1 MAVTHK
7 KTVNFSGVAGGGQAN
22 YAWQD
27 PNTTWIQWPP
37 TQVGST
43 DEWEFIVAS
52 NGNTSQRSAT
62 IEVRHWDYANDNTL
76 TDSFTITQAGTAP
89 QPSYDSLSGAPDP
102 VAEGSTLTFTVQTS
116 NVTDGTTVPYTLSG
130 QNIDTADIG
139 VALQGTI
146 TINSNTGTLDVPIT
160 ADQVSEGNESIICE
174 LGQTDSAGTAT
185 GGLTTNV
192 QINDTL
198 VDVTITIAW
207 YEGSNTSANW
217 LISGSSLTSGTASN
231 VSTTANAA
239 TFTAT
244 PGATVQFTINGQTS
258 GTDFVSVGGNDI
270 ITLANNAAGG
280 SIISEDTS
288 NLPEQISWI
297 YSYTV
302 PSQSTSSN
310 ATFDAETIADSTTE
324 TIALYGPLGSNYS
337 CAETVVEATA
347 NYDDANGTAQNPQ
360 PAVGVNLSGVSNN
373 DQDSYLVVAG
383 AGASSTTG
391 SATNLIGQIINVQ
404 DEEIMTISACVPQT
418 GLIWATTG
426 VDNPST
432 NFNTGGTGQMA
443 YTLNRANEAFPQSV
457 IIGVKLQPDDTLA
470 DLGQD
475 PEVYFASDAAGT
487 QATVPWFVSIGNIN
501 NGVSSGDTNAT
512 VTITEGDNGGGT
524 GSSGSQGSTP
534 GTPVGALA
542 TPEGGGSV
550 SGSTPEGQAGAQ
562 GQAGPA
568 PGGSNNQVYLIIK
581 HPALN
586 GNYVSINYTGPSVV
600 SSTTTSPAYVFN
612 FTTSSGSINMVGD
625 TTAQL
630 DFDWYDGDNINTPGP
645 TLNTSDF
652 NFGGGSY
659 CNGSVT
665 NVSQSGTTG
674 TVTIQTIGCNSE
686 GITQSTNVS
695 FMRAYIEHADQANN
709 SKTCGVTVNPC
720 IVYGQPVAMADGSTK
735 LIEDVVVGDVL
746 KSAAITGLGAE
757 EEAWKT
763 WSTTGNDFAETAGTT
778 TVTSVFQGSY
788 ASYYKFQFGAGQD
801 ELKTTHEHPLLTK
814 RADNSVL
821 FVRADEI
828 VVGDSIYNGLDQTW
842 KVVTAADMVSE
853 TVQTVS
859 IDAEDNDNFFVNG
872 LAVHNGPNQK

>member
-22 YAWQD
+22 YNWQD

-116 NVTDGTTVPYTLSG
+116 NVPDGTTVPYTLSG

-139 VALQGTI
+139 VALTGTI

-160 ADQVSEGNESIICE
+160 ADQVSEGNESIVCS
-174 LGQTDSAGTAT
+174 LGATDSAGNTT

-244 PGATVQFTINGQTS
+244 PGTTVQFTINGQTS

-310 ATFDAETIADSTTE
+310 ATFDAETIADSTTQ
-324 TIALYGPLGSNYS
+324 TIALYGPLGNNYS
-337 CAETVVEATA
+337 CAETVVNFTA

-360 PAVGVNLSGVSNN
+360 PAVGVNLSGISANS
-373 DQDSYLVVAG
+373 QDSYLVVAG

-404 DEEIMTISACVPQT
+404 DGEIMTINSCVPQT

-432 NFNTGGTGQMA
+432 DFTTGGTGQMA
-443 YTLNRANEAFPQSV
+443 YTLNRANESAPQSV

-470 DLGQD
+470 NTGVD
-475 PEVYFASDAAGT
+475 PEVYFAADAAGT
-487 QATVPWFVSIGNIN
+487 QATVPWFVSIANIN
-501 NGVSSGDTNAT
+501 NGASSGDTNAT
-512 VTITEGDNGGGT
+512 VTITEGDNGGGLT
-524 GSSGSQGSTP
+524 PSGSQGTGPTTP
-534 GTPVGALA
+534 IGGSA
-542 TPEGGGSV
+542 TPEGEGSV
-550 SGSTPEGQAGAQ
+550 SGSTPEGQPGAQ
-562 GQAGPA
+562 GQAGPS
-568 PGGSNNQVYLIIK
+568 PGSNNQVYLIIK

-600 SSTTTSPAYVFN
+600 SSTTSAPEYVFN
-612 FTTSSGSINMVGD
+612 FTTASGSTNMVGD
-625 TTAQL
+625 TIANL
-630 DFDWYDGDNINTPGP
+630 NFEWYDGDNTNTAGP

-652 NFGGGSY
+652 SFSGGSF
-659 CNGSVT
+659 CNGSIQ
-665 NVSQSGTTG
+665 NVSQTGTTG
-674 TVTIQTIGCNSE
+674 SVVIQTTQCNA
-686 GITQSTNVS
+686 GGTMQSTNVN
-695 FMRAYIEHADQANN
+695 FTRVYLEHANN
-709 SKTCGVTVNPC
+709 GSTSVAVTINPC
-720 IVYGQPVAMADGSTK
+720 IVYGQPVTMADGSTK

-801 ELKTTHEHPLLTK
+801 ELKATHEHPLLTK

-842 KVVTAADMVSE
+842 KEVTAADMVSE

>member
-22 YAWQD
+22 YNWQD

-102 VAEGSTLTFTVQTS
+102 VSEGNTLTFTVQTS
-116 NVTDGTTVPYTLSG
+116 NVPDGTTVPYTLSG

-139 VALQGTI
+139 VALTGTI
-146 TINSNTGTLDVPIT
+146 TINSNTGTLAVPIT
-160 ADQVSEGNESIICE
+160 ADQVAEGNESIVCS
-174 LGQTDSAGTAT
+174 LGATDSAGNAT

-244 PGATVQFTINGQTS
+244 PGTTVQFTINGQTS

-310 ATFDAETIADSTTE
+310 ATFDAETIADSTTQ
-324 TIALYGPLGSNYS
+324 TIALYGPLGNSYS
-337 CAETVVEATA
+337 CAETVVNFTA

-360 PAVGVNLSGVSNN
+360 PAVGVNLSGISANS
-373 DQDSYLVVAG
+373 QDSYLVVGG

-404 DEEIMTISACVPQT
+404 DGEIMSINPCVPQT
-418 GLIWATTG
+418 GLIWATMG

-432 NFNTGGTGQMA
+432 NFNVGGTGQQN
-443 YTLNRANEAFPQSV
+443 YTLNRANEAAPQSV

-470 DLGQD
+470 NTGTD

-487 QATVPWFVSIGNIN
+487 QATIPWFVSIASIN
-501 NGVSSGDTNAT
+501 NAASQGDTNAT
-512 VTITEGDNGGGT
+512 VTITEGDNGGGGT
-524 GSSGSQGSTP
+524 TSGSQGSTP
-534 GTPVGALA
+534 STPLGNTAA
-542 TPEGGGSV
+542 KEGEGSV

-562 GQAGPA
+562 G
-568 PGGSNNQVYLIIK
+568 
-581 HPALN
+581 H
-586 GNYVSINYTGPSVV
+586 
-600 SSTTTSPAYVFN
+600 F
-612 FTTSSGSINMVGD
+612 
-625 TTAQL
+625 
-630 DFDWYDGDNINTPGP
+630 
-645 TLNTSDF
+645 
-652 NFGGGSY
+652 
-659 CNGSVT
+659 
-665 NVSQSGTTG
+665 
-674 TVTIQTIGCNSE
+674 
-686 GITQSTNVS
+686 
-695 FMRAYIEHADQANN
+695 R
-709 SKTCGVTVNPC
+709 
-720 IVYGQPVAMADGSTK
+720 
-735 LIEDVVVGDVL
+735 
-746 KSAAITGLGAE
+746 
-757 EEAWKT
+757 
-763 WSTTGNDFAETAGTT
+763 
-778 TVTSVFQGSY
+778 
-788 ASYYKFQFGAGQD
+788 
-801 ELKTTHEHPLLTK
+801 
-814 RADNSVL
+814 
-821 FVRADEI
+821 
-828 VVGDSIYNGLDQTW
+828 
-842 KVVTAADMVSE
+842 
-853 TVQTVS
+853 
-859 IDAEDNDNFFVNG
+859 
-872 LAVHNGPNQK
+872 

>member
-22 YAWQD
+22 YNWQD
-27 PNTTWIQWPP
+27 PSTTWIQWPP

-43 DEWEFIVAS
+43 DEWEFIVAA
-52 NGNTSQRSAT
+52 NGTTSQRSAV

-102 VAEGSTLTFTVQTS
+102 VAEGNTLTFTVQTS
-116 NVTDGTTVPYTLSG
+116 NVPDGTTVGYTLSG

-139 VALQGTI
+139 VALTGTI
-146 TINSNTGTLDVPIT
+146 TINSNTGTLAVPIT
-160 ADQVSEGNESIICE
+160 ADQVAEGNETIICS
-174 LGQTDSAGTAT
+174 LGATDSAGNAT

-192 QINDTL
+192 QINDVTN
-198 VDVTITIAW
+198 DVTVTLNW

-217 LISGSSLTSGTASN
+217 FISSSSLSSGTASN
-231 VSTTANAA
+231 VSAGASSA
-239 TFTAT
+239 TFTAA
-244 PGATVQFTINGQTS
+244 PGATLQFTINGQTS

-280 SIISEDTS
+280 SIISENTS

-302 PSQSTSSN
+302 PSSNTSSN
-310 ATFDAETIADSTTE
+310 ATFDAETIADSTTQ
-324 TIALYGPLGSNYS
+324 TIALYGPLGSSYS
-337 CAETVVEATA
+337 CAETVVSITA
-347 NYDDANGTAQNPQ
+347 NYDDANGTSQNPQ
-360 PAVGVNLSGVSNN
+360 PALGVSLNGVSPN
-373 DQDSYLVVAG
+373 AQESWLVVAG
-383 AGASSTTG
+383 SGSQATTG
-391 SATNLIGQIINVQ
+391 SATNLIGQVLGIQ
-404 DEEIMTISACVPQT
+404 EEEIMAITPCVPQT
-418 GLIWATTG
+418 GLIWATSG

-432 NFNTGGTGQMA
+432 DFTTGGTGQMA

-470 DLGQD
+470 STGTD
-475 PEVYFASDAAGT
+475 PEVYFAADAAGT
-487 QATVPWFVSIGNIN
+487 QATIPWFVTISQIN
-501 NGVSSGDTNAT
+501 NSTSSGDTNAT
-512 VTITEGDNGGGT
+512 VVITEGDNGGGGT
-524 GSSGSQGSTP
+524 TSGSQGSQGTTP
-534 GTPVGALA
+534 LGGSAVK
-542 TPEGGGSV
+542 EGEGSV

-562 GQAGPA
+562 GQAGPS
-568 PGGSNNQVYLIIK
+568 GSNNQVYLIIK
-581 HPALN
+581 HPLLN
-586 GNYVSINYTGPSVV
+586 GNYVSINYTGPTVV
-600 SSTTTSPAYVFN
+600 SSTTVTPEYVFN
-612 FTTSSGSINMVGD
+612 FTTANGSVNMTGD
-625 TTAQL
+625 TVASL
-630 DFDWYDGDNINTPGP
+630 DFDWYDGDNPSTPGP

-652 NFGGGSY
+652 SFNGGNS
-659 CNGSVT
+659 CNGSIQ
-665 NVSQSGTTG
+665 NVSQNGTTG
-674 TVTIQTIGCNSE
+674 TVNVQTVGCNST
-686 GITQSTNVS
+686 GFTQSVPVNFTRV
-695 FMRAYIEHADQANN
+695 YQEHANQSNN
-709 SKTCGVTVNPC
+709 SKVVYVSVNPC
-720 IVYGQPVAMADGSTK
+720 IVYGQPVTMADGSTK
-735 LIEDVVVGDVL
+735 LIEEIVAGDVL

-757 EEAWKT
+757 EDAWKT
-763 WSTTGNDFAETAGTT
+763 WSTTGDDFAETAGTT
-778 TVTSVFQGSY
+778 TVTSVFKGEY
-788 ASYYKFQFGAGQD
+788 AGYYKFQFGAGQD

-842 KVVTAADMVSE
+842 KVVTAADMVGE